1 MSGKKGLEGK
11 FEVKYKP
18 ISLNDNPKKY
28 SPIDMSS
35 YDKERHVPLNEAYR
49 MVDQA
54 NLSNELLTNAM
65 NNDEIAV
72 YEFKGE
78 KYLDRLDIGRVYHE
92 APEKREGLT
101 IERYFTKPGEDPFN
115 SVKFITKDLKIK
127 DKNQKVIFQMD
138 NVEVPEWMDDVS
150 AQIVAQKYFFN
161 PDDDK
166 WKQKLVEVIG
176 VDHESS
182 LKHLNKRVA
191 DFFVAEGDKLG
202 YFKTQADKE
211 AFRDE
216 LYFIQINGMGA
227 FNSPVQ
233 FNAGLF
239 NSYGVPGSSGINY
252 FRDPTTG
259 EIKKVETGEYVHPQ
273 CHACFIKGPNDNL
286 ESLAQNV
293 IDEIGIFGSGSGIG
307 QNCDNIRGEGEK
319 LSGGGKASGPIS
331 FEIIYD
337 RVAGSIK
344 SGGKTR
350 RAARWLGMGYK
361 HKDALNFIRV
371 KVNEDKKAKTLIEA
385 GFSSGMDGDAYTTV
399 AFQNTNLTVRLD
411 DEFFEALEN
420 KKEIELYNVNDGK
433 VAGKISADRMLKE
446 IAFGSWRIG
455 DPAVQY
461 ESKMNE
467 MHTGKNSG
475 RQRATNPCGEYS
487 YIDNTSC
494 NLFSHKLTSFLKED
508 GSFDVDKYVNAVRIA
523 VIAQDIANH
532 AASYPVKEIASISPE
547 FSSIGMGYADLGALL
562 MRKGIPYDSEEGR
575 ALTGA
580 ISALMTGT
588 AYKTSIELSKALG
601 SFTHYEFNK
610 NHMLNVME
618 KHKESLDDI
627 LWNKLGDDNL
637 KNAAYESWKN
647 VLENGREFGFR
658 NAQAT
663 TLAPTGTIS
672 FLMGCS
678 TTGIEPAMSL
688 SITKNLAGGGNV
700 TIANKDVQIALK
712 TLGYSENQIEDISKY
727 VGKKNTLRNAPHVR
741 PEHYSIFDT
750 AFGNSKGEGSIDID
764 GHLKIMSAAQPFI
777 SGAIS
782 KTNNLPKEATVKDIY
797 DCYIKG
803 YQLGLKGITMF
814 RNDSKPISALS
825 FDEKSN
831 KKLGRGEKEELSAR
845 RKAFEWEVQIGGTPF
860 HMITSEYEDGRP
872 GQITFLSYKAG
883 STLGAMLTTAGISAS
898 KALKRGVE
906 LEDAIE
912 GWGGQHFEPSGL
924 VYGHPFIKTA
934 SSPLDFAYKVLRL
947 EYLGD
952 KEMAEP
958 AFFDKDKN
966 IDEIKT
972 TELRGAK
979 NGAFRTYQRKKVDE
993 WNIDDV
999 LKDPETGGFVQG
1011 SDEFKVSNGNGNG
1024 KSNRNSKGIV
1034 CKECGNIMNPTGPN
1048 CYQCGTCGDKV
1059 GGCGS

>member
-1 MSGKKGLEGK
+1 MSEKKGLEGK
-11 FEVKYKP
+11 FKVNYKP
-18 ISLNDNPKKY
+18 VFLNDNPKKY
-28 SPIDMSS
+28 SLIDMSA
-35 YDKERHVPLNEAYR
+35 YDKERHITLSEAYN
-49 MVDQA
+49 MISNGDLD
-54 NLSNELLTNAM
+54 NNILSKAIE
-65 NNDEIAV
+65 NDEIEV
-72 YEFKGE
+72 YEFKDE
-78 KYLDRLDIGRVYHE
+78 KYLDRLDVGRVYHQTS
-92 APEKREGLT
+92 EKKEGLT

-115 SVKFITKDLKIK
+115 SVNFVKKHLKIEDRKSKKTIFEIK
-127 DKNQKVIFQMD
+127 DAEI
-138 NVEVPEWMDDVS
+138 PEWMDDVS

-161 PDDDK
+161 PDKPD
-166 WKQKLVEVIG
+166 WKEKLIKVIG
-176 VDHESS
+176 VDHENS

-191 DFFVAEGDKLG
+191 DFFVEEGNKLG
-202 YFKTQADKE
+202 YFKTEEDKE

-239 NSYGVPGSSGINY
+239 NSYGIAGSSGINY
-252 FRDPTTG
+252 FRDSTTG
-259 EIKKVETGEYVHPQ
+259 EIKDVQNGEYVHPQ

-293 IDEIGIFGSGSGIG
+293 IDEIGIFSSGSGIG
-307 QNCDNIRGEGEK
+307 HNCDNIRGNGEK
-319 LSGGGKASGPIS
+319 LSGGGKASGPLS
-331 FEIIYD
+331 FEMIDD

-361 HKDALNFIRV
+361 HRDIMEFIRV

-411 DEFFEALEN
+411 DEFFSALKN
-420 KKEIELYNVNDGK
+420 NKEIELYNVNDGG

-446 IAFGSWRIG
+446 IAYGSWRIG

-467 MHTGKNSG
+467 MHTAKNSG
-475 RQRATNPCGEYS
+475 RQRGTNPCGEYS
-487 YIDNTSC
+487 FIDNTSC

-508 GSFDVDKYVNAVRIA
+508 GSFDVESYKHAVKIA
-523 VIAQDIANH
+523 AIAQDIANNV
-532 AASYPVKEIASISPE
+532 ASYPVKEIALISPE
-547 FSSIGMGYADLGALL
+547 FSAIGMGYADLGALL
-562 MRKGIPYDSEEGR
+562 MRKGIPYDSEKGR

-588 AYKTSIELSKALG
+588 AYETSTELSKALG
-601 SFTHYEFNK
+601 TFTHYEFNK
-610 NHMLNVME
+610 KHMLDVME
-618 KHKESLDDI
+618 KHTKSLDNI
-627 LWNKLGDDNL
+627 LWSELEDDNL
-637 KNAAYESWKN
+637 KDAAFESWKN
-647 VLENGREFGFR
+647 ILKNGKEFGFR

-712 TLGYSENQIEDISKY
+712 NLGYTENQIEDISNY
-727 VGKKNTLRNAPHVR
+727 VGKKNTLINAPHVN

-750 AFGNSKGEGSIDID
+750 AFGNAKGEGSIDID

-803 YQLGLKGITMF
+803 YELGLKGITMF

-825 FDEKSN
+825 FGEDN
-831 KKLGRGEKEELSAR
+831 FKKLGRGEKEELPLG

-860 HMITSEYEDGRP
+860 HMITSEYNDGRP

-898 KALKRGVE
+898 KALKRGVN

-924 VYGHPFIKTA
+924 VIGHPLIKTA

-952 KEMAEP
+952 KEMAEHLLQENV
-958 AFFDKDKN
+958 KLN
-966 IDEIKT
+966 
-972 TELRGAK
+972 ELRGAK
-979 NGAFRTYQRKKVDE
+979 NGAFRTYARMKVDE
-993 WNIDDV
+993 WNIEDV
-999 LKDPETGGFVQG
+999 LKDPETGGFVEG
-1011 SDEFKVSNGNGNG
+1011 SDGLIFSNGNGNNNG
-1024 KSNRNSKGIV
+1024 SRNKGVI
-1034 CKECGNIMNPTGPN
+1034 CQECGNIMLPTGPN
-1048 CYQCGTCGDKV
+1048 CYSCGTCGGKV
-1059 GGCGS
+1059 GGCGA